1 MAQHLHDLIHILNL
15 RFTSLSVSYRGLP
28 ELRMSGDHLEIA
40 IRLHGEGSRVILDT
54 IHAPEH
60 PANPQE
66 LIALYKTLTA
76 REITIDSNGVVKL
89 ITGEDYQPPL
99 QGTQLF
105 IANREIL
112 TSLLDLNRNAIES
125 ILYTPLKGLI
135 END

>member
-1 MAQHLHDLIHILNL
+1 MAQQLHDLIHRLNL

-28 ELRMSGDHLEIA
+28 ELRMSGDQLEIA

-60 PANPQE
+60 PANPTA
-66 LIALYKTLTA
+66 LITLYQTLTS
-76 REITIDSNGVVKL
+76 RDITIDSNGVVKL

-105 IANREIL
+105 IANRDIL
-112 TSLLDLNRNAIES
+112 AALLDLNCNAIET
-125 ILYTPLKGLI
+125 ILYTPLKGI
-135 END
+135 TAK

>member
-1 MAQHLHDLIHILNL
+1 MIQTLHNLIHELNIC
-15 RFTSLSVSYRGLP
+15 FTSLSVSYRGLP

-54 IHAPEH
+54 IRAPESH
-60 PANPQE
+60 PNPTT
-66 LIALYKTLTA
+66 LIALYKTLTGRDIA
-76 REITIDSNGVVKL
+76 SDSNGMLRLV
-89 ITGEDYQPPL
+89 TGEDYQPPL

-105 IANREIL
+105 IANRDIL
-112 TSLLDLNRNAIES
+112 TALLDLNSEAIRA